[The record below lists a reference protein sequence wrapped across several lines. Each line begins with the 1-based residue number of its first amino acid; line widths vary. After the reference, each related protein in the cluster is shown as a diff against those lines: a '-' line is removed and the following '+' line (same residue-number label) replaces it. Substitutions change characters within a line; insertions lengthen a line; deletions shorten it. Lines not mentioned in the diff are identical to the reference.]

1 MENGEVV
8 WTLRLLLLN
17 PLWHVWFKEGIITF
31 MKLFGF
37 ALEVLQITERLGHF
51 MGNYLLM
58 EHGKITIV
66 AMIAQLRRPIYKIG
80 NR

>member
-1 MENGEVV
+1 
-8 WTLRLLLLN
+8 
-17 PLWHVWFKEGIITF
+17 

-37 ALEVLQITERLGHF
+37 ALEVLQIAERLGYF

>member
-1 MENGEVV
+1 
-8 WTLRLLLLN
+8 
-17 PLWHVWFKEGIITF
+17 

-37 ALEVLQITERLGHF
+37 ALEVLQIAERLEHL
-51 MGNYLLM
+51 MGNYLLI

-66 AMIAQLRRPIYKIG
+66 AIIAPLRPPIYKIG